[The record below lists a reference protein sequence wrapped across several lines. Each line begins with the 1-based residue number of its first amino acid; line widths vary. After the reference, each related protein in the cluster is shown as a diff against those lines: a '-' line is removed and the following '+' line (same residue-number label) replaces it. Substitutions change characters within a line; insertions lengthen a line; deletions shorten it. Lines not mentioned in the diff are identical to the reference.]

1 MQECYVPT
9 EAEIY
14 FEFRKFLS
22 DMFTVN
28 LDSHYLHSYVTCS
41 TIYILYICV
50 RVCIHVFIYIY
61 IYIYIYI

>member
-41 TIYILYICV
+41 TIYI
-50 RVCIHVFIYIY
+50 
-61 IYIYIYI
+61 